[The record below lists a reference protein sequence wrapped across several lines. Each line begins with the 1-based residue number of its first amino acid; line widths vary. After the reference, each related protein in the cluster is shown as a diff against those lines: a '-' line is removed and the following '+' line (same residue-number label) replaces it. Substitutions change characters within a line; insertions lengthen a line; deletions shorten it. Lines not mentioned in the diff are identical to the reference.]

1 MIPDSPIL
9 APEMSTFQTG
19 TVASAT
25 IAFARRHLGPKP
37 KSNRHQSNVK
47 RTRQKD
53 ITTPE
58 PDPYL
63 SDTEDDSMD
72 EIHGEKLDNCPQDL
86 AHYDGE
92 STNGPRS
99 IKTVSCRWL

>member
-9 APEMSTFQTG
+9 APEMSTFQTE

-25 IAFARRHLGPKP
+25 IAIARRDLGPKP
-37 KSNRHQSNVK
+37 KSNRHQPNVK
-47 RTRQKD
+47 RTRQRD
-53 ITTPE
+53 INIPE
-58 PDPYL
+58 PDPNL

-72 EIHGEKLDNCPQDL
+72 EVHGEMLDNCPQNL
-86 AHYDGE
+86 ARYDGE

-99 IKTVSCRWL
+99 PKTVSCQ